1 MKTLS
6 FLRQLFVLALIICSL
21 ISVGQDNKF
30 GTYYNQR
37 LALFEKLPDTKGEII
52 FLGNS
57 ITDGCEWSELLGN
70 ANVKNRGISGDTT
83 EGVLFRLNEV
93 TRSKPAQIFLL
104 IGINDLSRGVSKDTV
119 YSNIRKIAD
128 RIRKDSPKTKVYV
141 QSILPVNDSFGL
153 FKGHTNK
160 TEEVLWVNKQLKEW
174 CANEK
179 VGFIDLYSRFKQPD
193 SEKMNPKYTNDGL
206 HLLGDG
212 YLLWAEIIKPY
223 LSSKK

>member
-1 MKTLS
+1 MKKNC
-6 FLRQLFVLALIICSL
+6 FLRQLFVLALVICSL

-37 LALFEKLPDTKGEII
+37 LTLFEKLPDTKGEII

-70 ANVKNRGISGDTT
+70 PNVKNRGISGDTT

-93 TRSKPAQIFLL
+93 TRSNPSKVFLL

-119 YSNIRKIAD
+119 FSNICKIAD
-128 RIRKDSPKTKVYV
+128 RIRKDSPKTKVYI

-153 FKGHTNK
+153 FKNHTNK
-160 TEEVLWVNKQLKEW
+160 TDEVLWVNAQLKAW
-174 CANEK
+174 CVKEN
-179 VGFIDLYSRFKQPD
+179 VGFIDLYSRFKLPD
-193 SEKMNPKYTNDGL
+193 GEKMNPKYTNDGL
-206 HLLGDG
+206 HLLGEG

-223 LSSKK
+223 LLQKK

>member
-1 MKTLS
+1 MKAPS
-6 FLRQLFVLALIICSL
+6 ILALAFVFCSL
-21 ISVGQDNKF
+21 FSFSQDNKF

-37 LALFEKLPDTKGEII
+37 LTLFEKLPDTKGEII

-70 ANVKNRGISGDTT
+70 PNVKNRGISGDTT
-83 EGVLFRLNEV
+83 EGILFRLNEV
-93 TRSKPAQIFLL
+93 TSSKPAKVFLL
-104 IGINDLSRGVSKDTV
+104 IGINDLSRGISKDTV
-119 YSNIRKIAD
+119 FSNICKIAN
-128 RIRKDSPKTKVYV
+128 RIRKDSPKTKVNI
-141 QSILPVNDSFGL
+141 QSILPVNDAFGL

-160 TEEVLWVNKQLKEW
+160 TEEVIWVNAQLEEW
-174 CANEK
+174 CTKEN
-179 VGFIDLYSRFKQPD
+179 VGFVDLYSRFKSSD

-223 LSSKK
+223 LLQKK

>member
-1 MKTLS
+1 MKTPS
-6 FLRQLFVLALIICSL
+6 FLSQLLVFTFVFCSL
-21 ISVGQDNKF
+21 ISLGQENKF

-37 LALFEKLPDTKGEII
+37 LTLFEKLPDTKGEII

-57 ITDGCEWSELLGN
+57 ITDGCEWFELLGN
-70 ANVKNRGISGDTT
+70 LNVKNRGISGDTT

-93 TRSKPAQIFLL
+93 IRSKPAKVFLL

-119 YSNIRKIAD
+119 FSNIYKITAK
-128 RIRKDSPKTKVYV
+128 ILKDSPKTKVYI

-160 TEEVLWVNKQLKEW
+160 TDEVIWVNAHLKDW
-174 CANEK
+174 CAKKN
-179 VGFIDLYSRFKQPD
+179 VGFIDLYSHFKMSD

-212 YLLWAEIIKPY
+212 YLLWAEIIKQI

>member
-1 MKTLS
+1 MKVPSIL
-6 FLRQLFVLALIICSL
+6 VLAFVFFSL
-21 ISVGQDNKF
+21 ISLSQENKF

-37 LALFEKLPDTKGEII
+37 LTLFEKLPDTKGEII

-70 ANVKNRGISGDTT
+70 PNVKNRGISGDTT

-93 TRSKPAQIFLL
+93 TRSKPAKVFLL

-119 YSNIRKIAD
+119 FSNICKIAD
-128 RIRKDSPKTKVYV
+128 RIRKESPRTKIYI

-153 FKGHTNK
+153 FKNHTNK
-160 TEEVLWVNKQLKEW
+160 TDEVIWVNAQLKEW
-174 CANEK
+174 CTKEN
-179 VGFIDLYSRFKQPD
+179 VGFVNLYGRFKSSD
-193 SEKMNPKYTNDGL
+193 SEKINPKYTNDGL

-223 LSSKK
+223 LSQKK

>member
-1 MKTLS
+1 METPF
-6 FLRQLFVLALIICSL
+6 FLRQLFVWSFVFCSL
-21 ISVGQDNKF
+21 ISFGQDNKF
-30 GTYYNQR
+30 STYYNQR
-37 LALFEKLPDTKGEII
+37 LTLFEKLPDTKGEII

-70 ANVKNRGISGDTT
+70 SKVKNRGISGDTT

-93 TRSKPAQIFLL
+93 TRSKPARVFLL

-119 YSNIRKIAD
+119 FANISKIAT
-128 RIRKDSPKTKVYV
+128 RIRKDSPKTKVYI

-160 TEEVLWVNKQLKEW
+160 TDEVIEVNAHLKEW
-174 CANEK
+174 CAREN
-179 VGFIDLYSRFKQPD
+179 VGFIDLYSCFKSSD
-193 SEKMNPKYTNDGL
+193 SEKMNPKFTNDGL

-223 LSSKK
+223 LSAGK